1 MIKQSTTHI
10 FIQSQRWL
18 IIALIG
24 ITSGQLKANISE
36 ESLKQCYLEQVR
48 ISEENRLVSEIQT
61 LCLEQLKNNPDDS
74 KLNLTPLERRI
85 LREKANKDNPNVIT
99 SHKRNYL
106 IPFSYVNQPNNLPY
120 VNANPEAN
128 NSLDNFEAKFQLSF
142 KAPIRESILKKDDML
157 FFGFTLQS
165 FWQMYNS
172 ELSSPFRETNY
183 QPEIFYGVFNDF
195 KIGQWTNR
203 VNVIGIEHQSNG
215 RTQPLSRSWNRTYAE
230 FVWENDNWLISF
242 KPWYRLEEK
251 TKLDPNLPEGDDNP
265 DINFYMGNFEF
276 STVYKWDSQTFG
288 AMFRN
293 NLKSDNRGAIQLDW
307 TFPMGWRFK
316 GYAQYFS
323 GYGESL
329 IDYNESIQRIGIG
342 VLITDVF

>member
-1 MIKQSTTHI
+1 MIKQSTSHI
-10 FIQSQRWL
+10 IIQSQRWL
-18 IIALIG
+18 LIALMG
-24 ITSGQLKANISE
+24 ITSYQLDAKSAE
-36 ESLKQCYLEQVR
+36 EKVELCYLEQ
-48 ISEENRLVSEIQT
+48 IKLSDQNRLVSEVQEFCADQINEQT
-61 LCLEQLKNNPDDS
+61 NGLT
-74 KLNLTPLERRI
+74 LTPLEKRI

-106 IPFSYVNQPNNLPY
+106 LPFSYVNHPNNLPY
-120 VNANPEAN
+120 VNANPDADN
-128 NSLDNFEAKFQLSF
+128 DLKNFEAKFQLSF
-142 KAPIRESILKKDDML
+142 KAPINESIFKKDDML
-157 FFGFTLQS
+157 FFGFTIQS
-165 FWQMYNS
+165 YWQMYNS

-183 QPEIFYGVFNDF
+183 QPEIFYGIFNDY

-215 RTQPLSRSWNRTYAE
+215 RTQPLSRSWNRLYAE
-230 FVWENDNWLISF
+230 FVWENDNWLVSF

-251 TKLDPNLPEGDDNP
+251 NKQEINQPEGDDNP

-293 NLKSDNRGAIQLDW
+293 NLRSDNRGALQLDW
-307 TFPMGWRFK
+307 TFPMGRRFK
-316 GYAQYFS
+316 GYAQYFN

-329 IDYNESIQRIGIG
+329 IDYDHSIQRIGIG